1 MVLAVYPGTFDP
13 MTLGHEDVLDRA
25 LSLFG
30 RVIVAV
36 AKSERKKPL
45 FTLEERL
52 DLAREL
58 VRGKPGVTVMGY
70 EGLVCDFVH
79 EQGARVI
86 VRGVRAVSD
95 FEYEFQLAGMN
106 RELASEVETV
116 FLMPALP
123 YQFVSGRIPHPV
135 TITEGKN
142 GTVNNHPAY
151 HAYMEDPY
159 LHTGEDISGVMFV
172 RYLKEGKRNTLFMNY
187 GDTPETIEVS
197 VESSDVPEVWDT
209 FTGEIKTAEV
219 VGQEGNIYRIRL
231 ELPCTYGVF
240 VVSSL

>member
-13 MTLGHEDVLDRA
+13 MTLGHEDVLGRA

-70 EGLVCDFVH
+70 EGLLCDFVH

-123 YQFVSGRIPHPV
+123 YQFVSG
-135 TITEGKN
+135 
-142 GTVNNHPAY
+142 
-151 HAYMEDPY
+151 
-159 LHTGEDISGVMFV
+159 SFV
-172 RYLKEGKRNTLFMNY
+172 REIASMGGDVSKFVSPLTKQLLEKKFSMNRA
-187 GDTPETIEVS
+187 G
-197 VESSDVPEVWDT
+197 
-209 FTGEIKTAEV
+209 
-219 VGQEGNIYRIRL
+219 
-231 ELPCTYGVF
+231 
-240 VVSSL
+240 

>member
-52 DLAREL
+52 DLARAL
-58 VRGKPGVTVMGY
+58 VRGY
-70 EGLVCDFVH
+70 EGLLCDFVH

-123 YQFVSGRIPHPV
+123 YQFVSG
-135 TITEGKN
+135 
-142 GTVNNHPAY
+142 
-151 HAYMEDPY
+151 
-159 LHTGEDISGVMFV
+159 SFV
-172 RYLKEGKRNTLFMNY
+172 REIASMGGDVSKFVSPLTKQLLEKKFSMNRA
-187 GDTPETIEVS
+187 G
-197 VESSDVPEVWDT
+197 
-209 FTGEIKTAEV
+209 
-219 VGQEGNIYRIRL
+219 
-231 ELPCTYGVF
+231 
-240 VVSSL
+240 

>member
-70 EGLVCDFVH
+70 EGLLCDFVH
-79 EQGARVI
+79 AQGARVI
-86 VRGVRAVSD
+86 VRGVRA
-95 FEYEFQLAGMN
+95 E
-106 RELASEVETV
+106 
-116 FLMPALP
+116 
-123 YQFVSGRIPHPV
+123 
-135 TITEGKN
+135 
-142 GTVNNHPAY
+142 
-151 HAYMEDPY
+151 
-159 LHTGEDISGVMFV
+159 
-172 RYLKEGKRNTLFMNY
+172 
-187 GDTPETIEVS
+187 
-197 VESSDVPEVWDT
+197 
-209 FTGEIKTAEV
+209 
-219 VGQEGNIYRIRL
+219 RIRGIRRVR
-231 ELPCTYGVF
+231 PPARPPDPRRRFRCC
-240 VVSSL
+240 SA